1 MAHQHL
7 IQNPLTNTAN
17 LLNSPYFSQA
27 LRSLSLGSVFLTG
40 CEKPT
45 MEPEME
51 RNEPIPARVENSS
64 PQVTTFVP
72 STINT
77 SGRPVVETLDPSKL
91 LLKNEG
97 YLVDMNGD
105 SRIDHT
111 ILDGRKVIF
120 RKGLDDGQFAPPV
133 QIAQLDADVI
143 AYRIDTLPNRGIVI
157 PSLIFFDSN
166 NNGYV
171 QENRGSR
178 EDGSPILLDPESMAS
193 SSDFDF

>member
-1 MAHQHL
+1 
-7 IQNPLTNTAN
+7 
-17 LLNSPYFSQA
+17 
-27 LRSLSLGSVFLTG
+27 
-40 CEKPT
+40 
-45 MEPEME
+45 ME

-64 PQVTTFVP
+64 PHVTTFVP